1 MYHYRIFTVSIS
13 SILLGVPLEGQP
25 VGLVLH
31 PLDQLPLEPG
41 VAHWLTHPPLK
52 ICNQSA

>member
-1 MYHYRIFTVSIS
+1 MCHYRIFTVSIS

-41 VAHWLTHPPLK
+41 VPQRLTHPPLK
-52 ICNQSA
+52 SYK